1 MKLSRFISR
10 LFSYIKK
17 NQSIF
22 FVLFFSL
29 FFSFLFKVYLKRIGA
44 FGCFD
49 DCFNYVAAHFMLK
62 GKALY
67 SEIFFNHQM
76 LMPYL
81 SYVVQA
87 ISNPNTLYE
96 FILYHRLSIFLFALF
111 MNILIILRFRLMGV
125 GFVLFYELTKY
136 YVFGDRF
143 LAEAVIVYP
152 LVYLLGLFWYKLQKK
167 NLSIF
172 DFITS
177 AVFTW
182 FVIFMREPFIPV
194 ALLLYVLFLWDK
206 KFVKAH
212 YCSLFLFL
220 VLSLPTVL
228 SVSLP
233 DYLFNA
239 IEANFRITLPAQI
252 KNEGIYGIGVLKII
266 AYPLFIL
273 FQGKWN
279 YFRHILIGLD
289 VALLCLIG
297 FFIFRKKMVK
307 EIGLLLLVLGLS
319 NIRFVEPGVVYYS
332 AFHMAP
338 WYGLF
343 IFTIFLLL
351 GTLFN
356 YEKKKKKLGYAFIL
370 VLAIVFGYI
379 LLSPR
384 AFFYEKIDKDYEFTT
399 NYANY
404 FAYGEV
410 IKLLSDPKDT
420 LFVDGFDEL
429 IYWQAKLDSSYR
441 YSWYTSF
448 MPYFS
453 KYSNERMQMFIKNP
467 PIFYYGSCPKDK
479 NASRQLPKDII
490 NRYQKVY
497 FSEEQTC
504 LYIQK
509 RKLSQIPKEKWEKVR
524 KLGYHLLSED

>member
-1 MKLSRFISR
+1 MSFSKIAFIKGYKLTILPLFI
-10 LFSYIKK
+10 LLV
-17 NQSIF
+17 
-22 FVLFFSL
+22 FV
-29 FFSFLFKVYLKRIGA
+29 FLFPIYLNRIGA

-49 DCFNYVAAHFMLK
+49 DCFNYVAAYFMIK
-62 GKALY
+62 GKVLY

-81 SYVVQA
+81 SYVVQVL
-87 ISNPNTLYE
+87 SSPNTLYE
-96 FILYHRLSIFLFALF
+96 FILYHRVSVFLFALF
-111 MNILIILRFRLMGV
+111 MDILIILRFRWIGV

-152 LVYLLGLFWYKLQKK
+152 FVYLLGLVWYKLQKK
-167 NLSIF
+167 NLTIF
-172 DFITS
+172 DFLIS
-177 AVFTW
+177 PVFTW
-182 FVIFMREPFIPV
+182 LVIFMREPFIPPV
-194 ALLLYVLFLWDK
+194 LLLYIVFLWNK
-206 KFVKAH
+206 KFDKAH
-212 YCSLFLFL
+212 YYLSLFLFL
-220 VLSLPTVL
+220 TLSLLTVL

-233 DYLFNA
+233 DYLFNV
-239 IEANFRITLPAQI
+239 IETNFKVALPAQVS
-252 KNEGIYGIGVLKII
+252 NEGIYGIGVLKII

-289 VALLCLIG
+289 VAFLCLIG
-297 FFIFRKKMVK
+297 FFIIRKKMAK
-307 EIGLLLLVLGLS
+307 EIGLLLAVLGLA
-319 NIRFVEPGVVYYS
+319 NIRFVEPGATYYS

-351 GTLFN
+351 QTLFN
-356 YEKKKKKLGYAFIL
+356 YEKKKKRLGYALIFA
-370 VLAIVFGYI
+370 LAIVFGYI
-379 LLSPR
+379 LLPPR
-384 AFFYEKIDKDYEFTT
+384 AFFYEKIDKVYEFTT

-404 FAYGEV
+404 FTYGEV

-467 PIFYYGSCPKDK
+467 PSFYYGSCPKDK
-479 NASRQLPKDII
+479 NVSRQLPKSII
-490 NRYQKVY
+490 DSYQSVY
-497 FSEEQTC
+497 FSQAQTC

-509 RKLSQIPKEKWEKVR
+509 KKLSKISKEKWEEVR
-524 KLGYHLLSED
+524 KLGYYLPPED

>member
-1 MKLSRFISR
+1 MSFSKIAFIKGYKLTI
-10 LFSYIKK
+10 LPL
-17 NQSIF
+17 
-22 FVLFFSL
+22 FVLLVFV
-29 FFSFLFKVYLKRIGA
+29 FLFPIYLNRIGA

-49 DCFNYVAAHFMLK
+49 DCFNYVAAYFIIK
-62 GKALY
+62 GKVLY

-81 SYVVQA
+81 SYVVQT
-87 ISNPNTLYE
+87 IFNPNTLYE
-96 FILYHRLSIFLFALF
+96 FILYHRVFVFLFAFF
-111 MNILIILRFRLMGV
+111 MDILIVLRFRWIGV
-125 GFVLFYELTKY
+125 GFILFYELTKY

-152 LVYLLGLFWYKLQKK
+152 LVYLLGLFWYKLQR
-167 NLSIF
+167 NNSSIF
-172 DFITS
+172 DFVIS

-182 FVIFMREPFIPV
+182 FVIFMREPFIPA
-194 ALLLYVLFLWDK
+194 ALLLYILFLWDK
-206 KFVKAH
+206 KFYKAH
-212 YCSLFLFL
+212 YYSLILFTILSALTLLSVPLQDYFLSVISANLSLF
-220 VLSLPTVL
+220 
-228 SVSLP
+228 
-233 DYLFNA
+233 
-239 IEANFRITLPAQI
+239 LPAQI
-252 KNEGIYGIGVLKII
+252 NNEGFYGGVLKIFL
-266 AYPLFIL
+266 YPLYII
-273 FQGKWN
+273 FQGKGD
-279 YFRHILIGLD
+279 YFVNILIGLD
-289 VALLCLIG
+289 MVFLCLIG
-297 FFIFRKKMVK
+297 FFIIRKKMVR
-307 EIGLLLLVLGLS
+307 EIGLLLIVLGLA
-319 NIRFVEPGVVYYS
+319 NIRFVEPGATYYS

-351 GTLFN
+351 QTLFN
-356 YEKKKKKLGYAFIL
+356 YEKKKKRLGYAFIFA
-370 VLAIVFGYI
+370 LAIVFGYI

-384 AFFYEKIDKDYEFTT
+384 AFFYEKIDKVYEFTT

-404 FAYGEV
+404 FTYGEV

-467 PIFYYGSCPKDK
+467 PPFYYGSCPKDK
-479 NASRQLPKDII
+479 NVSRQLPKSII
-490 NRYQKVY
+490 DSYQSVY
-497 FSEEQTC
+497 FSQAQTC

-509 RKLSQIPKEKWEKVR
+509 KKLSNISKEKWEAVR
-524 KLGYHLLSED
+524 KLGYYLPPED